1 MKRREFII
9 GTTLGLTAV
18 QVPSPLVARVKF
30 SGNPFTL
37 GVASGDVT
45 EDSVVLWTRLAPEP
59 LAADGGIKDGAIP
72 VHWELF
78 QDETMQTPIRQGEEL
93 AIPQLAH
100 SVHVD
105 VQNLGPRSGIL
116 VPVFRG
122 QTHLGTGSYK
132 DPARSA
138 GSQAASIRFV
148 TASCQ
153 NYTHGYFIAYDH
165 IIADNPDFV
174 VHLGDYIY
182 ETSYDETFRRHE
194 TEAMP
199 LTLDGYRRRHAL
211 YKTDESPQT
220 GSRQSAFLLPH

>member
-1 MKRREFII
+1 MNRREFII
-9 GTTLGLTAV
+9 GTAFSLTTA
-18 QVPSPLVARVKF
+18 QVPRPLVAATKF
-30 SGNPFTL
+30 SRNPFTL

-78 QDETMQTPIRQGEEL
+78 QDEAMQTAIRQGEEL

-105 VQNLGPRSGIL
+105 VQNL
-116 VPVFRG
+116 
-122 QTHLGTGSYK
+122 
-132 DPARSA
+132 DPGREYWYRFSA
-138 GSQAASIRFV
+138 GSQTSEPGRTKTLPAVTSQADPIRFV

-165 IIADNPDFV
+165 IIAD
-174 VHLGDYIY
+174 
-182 ETSYDETFRRHE
+182 
-194 TEAMP
+194 
-199 LTLDGYRRRHAL
+199 
-211 YKTDESPQT
+211 ESRFC
-220 GSRQSAFLLPH
+220 GSPG